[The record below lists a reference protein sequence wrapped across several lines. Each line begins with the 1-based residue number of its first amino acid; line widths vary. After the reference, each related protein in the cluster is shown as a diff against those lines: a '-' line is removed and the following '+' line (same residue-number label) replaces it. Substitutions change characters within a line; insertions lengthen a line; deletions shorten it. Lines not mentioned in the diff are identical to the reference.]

1 MPFTILFT
9 IEAILK
15 IIGMGFIIEPG
26 SYLRDGWNW
35 IDFIVVVTSL
45 LSNIPAIPSI
55 SFLRTFRVLRPLRSL
70 NRCIYNII

>member
-1 MPFTILFT
+1 MVIFT
-9 IEAILK
+9 IEALLK
-15 IIGMGFIIEPG
+15 IIGMGFIMDSG